1 MSISLEIS
9 TRIYLIKK
17 TNRDKVVAS
26 DLTVILMTGLKSTLI
41 TSRLIS
47 IDQIGGFCTAT
58 TQQRRRLSMIPIA
71 AAGSVGLRIL
81 KTLYKGK
88 KWIGRGSKKAAE
100 FAGKHHA
107 GTSKFIT
114 GASQKTHKGV
124 RLAQR
129 KIKKHPKTS
138 AAIGGAIGWDML
150 VSD

>member
-1 MSISLEIS
+1 
-9 TRIYLIKK
+9 
-17 TNRDKVVAS
+17 
-26 DLTVILMTGLKSTLI
+26 
-41 TSRLIS
+41 
-47 IDQIGGFCTAT
+47 
-58 TQQRRRLSMIPIA
+58 MIPIA

-114 GASQKTHKGV
+114 GASQKIHKGT

-138 AAIGGAIGWDML
+138 AAIGGAVGWDL
-150 VSD
+150 IDKD